1 MLSINE
7 CRKLLG
13 SSNKKFSDEELKV
26 AMEFIQQL
34 AEITV
39 NDIKRKYD
47 EESSSNGSR
56 FKR

>member
-1 MLSINE
+1 MLSIND